1 MIEQDL
7 LTRRLN
13 LLIDYIKDLRER
25 KSVTIERYL
34 ADKSLQR
41 IIERTL
47 HLAIE
52 CCLDIGNHIIS
63 SEAYRQ
69 PNDNRDIF
77 AVLYENKIIPEE
89 LLPRL
94 QDMASFRNL
103 LVHDYAEIDPKQVF
117 ENWQN
122 GLKELEAFGKIIAE
136 LLH

>member
-1 MIEQDL
+1 MVEQDL
-7 LTRRLN
+7 LRKKLN
-13 LLIDYIKDLRER
+13 FLIEYIKDLEER
-25 KSVTIERYL
+25 KQVALESYCK
-34 ADKSLQR
+34 DKSIQR

-52 CCLDIGNHIIS
+52 CCLDIGNHMIS

-69 PNDNRDIF
+69 PNDSRDIF
-77 AVLYENKIIPEE
+77 MVLYENRIVPED

-122 GLKELEAFGKIIAE
+122 GIKDLEAFGKIIAE
-136 LLH
+136 LL

>member
-1 MIEQDL
+1 MIEKDL
-7 LTRRLN
+7 LKRRLIF
-13 LLIDYIKDLRER
+13 LIDYIKDLKER
-25 KSVTIERYL
+25 KEVVLETYL
-34 ADKSLQR
+34 KDKSIQR

-77 AVLYENKIIPEE
+77 TILYENRIIPED

-117 ENWQN
+117 ENWQK
-122 GLKELEAFGKIIAE
+122 GLKDLEVFGKIIAE
-136 LLH
+136 LL

>member
-7 LTRRLN
+7 LKRRLN

-25 KSVTIERYL
+25 KEVTLEKYQQ
-34 ADKSLQR
+34 DKSLQR

-47 HLAIE
+47 HIAIE
-52 CCLDIGNHIIS
+52 CCLDLGNHIIS

-77 AVLYENKIIPEE
+77 MVLYESKIVPKD

-103 LVHDYAEIDPKQVF
+103 LVHDYAEIDPKQVY

-122 GLKELEAFGKIIAE
+122 GLEDLEMFGKLIAN
-136 LLH
+136 LL